1 MAPIQLLTRRTVPY
15 CARVVRQDRQSTRR
29 AASAACETIALDI
42 ARADMHYL
50 VTSIVDLPSSD
61 AAAEVA
67 LVQYG
72 AMAAYEAQLHFDK
85 TLGVRLSAKWEYETA
100 KASRMSGKFFADTA
114 RNLDGVVAHFA
125 DLLAANRGA
134 FFPLDRR
141 GRILDFLRDDLAVV
155 ILDGQPYTSLV
166 SAHYL
171 SGLTPEQ
178 VGNFAAVSAGMLEFS
193 TRIGN
198 VAGALLHE
206 SGIGSHR
213 HGPIPSFEWFD
224 GKSTVALPCLFGGEL
239 DPPLAAALLTVQS
252 MLMSAVRST
261 YRVQCRWCEVAARK
275 HRFVALYQA
284 LTALDILRRD
294 GVQPSRS
301 TEAMDLLD
309 DPEFL
314 WVLRQSKLRNG
325 MVHLG
330 LQDIS
335 SSVRPGH
342 TANDVIRIY
351 SGEEPDAFDNRVT
364 AQLGQLVDV
373 LTRWML
379 SPTDDGRSFL
389 AALHPA
395 P

>member
-1 MAPIQLLTRRTVPY
+1 MA
-15 CARVVRQDRQSTRR
+15 RQNRQSPRR
-29 AASAACETIALDI
+29 AFSAACETIALDI

-50 VTSIVDLPSSD
+50 ATSIINLPPSD

-85 TLGVRLSAKWEYETA
+85 TLGVRLSAKWDNETA
-100 KASRMSGKFFADTA
+100 KASRMSGKLFADTA
-114 RNLDGVVAHFA
+114 RNLDGIVAHFD
-125 DLLAANRGA
+125 DLLAANHGA
-134 FFPLDRR
+134 FFPPDRR
-141 GRILDFLRDDLAVV
+141 GRVFDFLRDDLAVV
-155 ILDGQPYTSLV
+155 MLDGQPYSSLV

-178 VGNFAAVSAGMLEFS
+178 VGNFAAVGAGMLALS

-198 VAGALLHE
+198 VAGALLRE
-206 SGIGSHR
+206 SGIDSHG

-224 GKSTVALPCLFGGEL
+224 GKSSVALPRLFGGEL

-261 YRVQCRWCEVAARK
+261 YRVQCSWCEVAARK
-275 HRFVALYQA
+275 HRFIALYQA
-284 LTALDILRRD
+284 LTALDILRSD
-294 GVQPSRS
+294 GVQPPRS

-309 DPEFL
+309 DPEFV

-330 LQDIS
+330 LQDIA

-342 TANDVIRIY
+342 TSNDVVRIY
-351 SGEEPDAFDNRVT
+351 SGEEPDAFDDRVT
-364 AQLGQLVDV
+364 AQLGRLVDV

-379 SPTDDGRSFL
+379 SPTDDGQSFL
-389 AALHPA
+389 AALHP
-395 P
+395 PR